1 MKKTAFLLFFI
12 FLSAYVSGAESYKIK
27 LRAGQHADFLR
38 IVLEGPASVI
48 SKAVVNQKAKN
59 IQVVFP
65 DTVISIDNQKSAVA
79 YKKTAED
86 TVIFFPLDFS
96 GFKVFTLENPNR
108 LVIDLSV
115 QPEKSKESKRG
126 KFSGVKTV
134 VIDPGHGGYESGLVI
149 DEYIEKNAVL
159 DIAKALKAVIE
170 NGPGKC
176 FLTRGSDMLLSLDDR
191 VKFSN
196 GKNADVFL
204 SLHIGNHKNIVI
216 YAPVITE
223 SVPESV
229 KPFLLRKGQEE
240 FMPDTFVL
248 LNAVKKAVAADFG
261 DDMVVVK
268 PLPYGMLS
276 KIEAAALIVELPSY
290 KYADFTSELRSE
302 IANTLSKGIKTYEED
317 MAK

>member
-12 FLSAYVSGAESYKIK
+12 FLSAHVSGAESYKIK
-27 LRAGQHADFLR
+27 LRTGQHAEFFR

-48 SKAVVNQKAKN
+48 SKAIVNQKSKN

-65 DTVISIDNQKSAVA
+65 DTAISIDDQKSAVA

-96 GFKVFTLENPNR
+96 GFKVLTLENPDR

-115 QPEKSKESKRG
+115 HPERSKEGRRE

-134 VIDPGHGGYESGLVI
+134 VIDPGHGGNESGLVI
-149 DEYIEKNAVL
+149 DEHIEKNAVL
-159 DIAKALKAVIE
+159 DIAKTLKAIIE
-170 NGPGKC
+170 NGPGNC

-204 SLHIGNHKNIVI
+204 SLHIGNHGNVVI
-216 YAPVITE
+216 YAPVIAG

-229 KPFLLRKGQEE
+229 KPFLLNKGQEK

-248 LNAVKKAVAADFG
+248 LNAVKKAIAADFG
-261 DDMVVVK
+261 DDMVAVK
-268 PLPYGMLS
+268 SLPYSMLS
-276 KIEAAALIVELPSY
+276 KIEAAAIIVELPSF
-290 KYADFTSELRSE
+290 KDADYTSDWRSL
-302 IANTLSKGIKTYEED
+302 IATAISKGIKTYEED

>member
-12 FLSAYVSGAESYKIK
+12 LLAAHVSGADSYKIK
-27 LRAGQHADFLR
+27 LRAGQHAEFLR

-65 DTVISIDNQKSAVA
+65 DTAISIDDQKSAVA

-86 TVIFFPLDFS
+86 TIIFFPLDFS
-96 GFKVFTLENPNR
+96 GFKVFTLENPDR

-134 VIDPGHGGYESGLVI
+134 VIDPGHGGNESGLVI
-149 DEYIEKNAVL
+149 NKHIEKNAVL
-159 DIAKALKAVIE
+159 DIAKSLKAVIE
-170 NGPGKC
+170 SGQGKC

-196 GKNADVFL
+196 AKNADVFL
-204 SLHIGNHKNIVI
+204 SLHIGNHENIVI
-216 YAPVITE
+216 YAPVIAGT
-223 SVPESV
+223 VPESV
-229 KPFLLRKGQEE
+229 KPFLLHKGQEE

-268 PLPYGMLS
+268 PLPYSMLS
-276 KIEAAALIVELPSY
+276 KIEAAALIVELPLFKDEDY
-290 KYADFTSELRSE
+290 TSELRSK

>member
-1 MKKTAFLLFFI
+1 MKKTAFFLFFI
-12 FLSAYVSGAESYKIK
+12 FLSAYVSGAEGYKIK
-27 LRAGQHADFLR
+27 LRAGQHAEFLR

-48 SKAVVNQKAKN
+48 SKAIVNQKAKN

-65 DTVISIDNQKSAVA
+65 DTAISIDDQKSAVA

-86 TVIFFPLDFS
+86 TIIFFPLDFS
-96 GFKVFTLENPNR
+96 GFKVFTLNNPDR
-108 LVIDLSV
+108 LIIDLAA
-115 QPEKSKESKRG
+115 QPEKSKESGRG

-134 VIDPGHGGYESGLVI
+134 VIDPGHGGNESGLVI

-159 DIAKALKAVIE
+159 DIAKTLKAVIE
-170 NGPGKC
+170 NGQSKC

-204 SLHIGNHKNIVI
+204 SLHIGNHENIVI
-216 YAPVITE
+216 YAPVITG

-229 KPFLLRKGQEE
+229 KPFLLNKGQEE

-261 DDMVVVK
+261 DDIVAVK
-268 PLPYGMLS
+268 PLPYSMLS
-276 KIEAAALIVELPSY
+276 KIEAAALIIELPLF
-290 KYADFTSELRSE
+290 KDAELRSKT
-302 IANTLSKGIKTYEED
+302 ANTLAKGIKTYEED